1 MAQHNIIHR
10 DLKPDNI
17 LIDDSDPLRP
27 IVKLIDFGSTIY
39 IHSES
44 ENYQQEVME
53 SFDPK
58 CNISIYLSKDHQ
70 ALQYGLQRIPKVM
83 LRLLPA

>member
-1 MAQHNIIHR
+1 MGHYRIIHR

-27 IVKLIDFGSTIY
+27 VVKLIDFGSTIY

-44 ENYQQEVME
+44 EKYQQ
-53 SFDPK
+53 
-58 CNISIYLSKDHQ
+58 
-70 ALQYGLQRIPKVM
+70 
-83 LRLLPA
+83 